1 MEKPMDIYEGK
12 TRVVKF
18 WHLSKFAIGT
28 VEKYNEEIDLKNP
41 IYLLSDKIFGDQEIQ
56 EK

>member
-18 WHLSKFAIGT
+18 WHLSKFAMDT
-28 VEKYNEEIDLKNP
+28 VEKYNKETYLTNP
-41 IYLLSDKIFGDQEIQ
+41 VYLLSDKIFGDQEIQ